1 MFKIEEVTVV
11 GSCVV
16 SFLGTSD
23 DELSEEGTLQK
34 KGNCKE
40 MEKYFAWEEGVG
52 RRGGVKSR
60 SDLPDFKSSNVEFK
74 AVE

>member
-1 MFKIEEVTVV
+1 
-11 GSCVV
+11 
-16 SFLGTSD
+16 
-23 DELSEEGTLQK
+23 
-34 KGNCKE
+34 
-40 MEKYFAWEEGVG
+40 MEKYFAYFDLGEGVD